1 MHSKKRQKGDIWSII
16 MVLTQAMVLAMVVAI
31 GIIELASTQ
40 VWINY

>member
-1 MHSKKRQKGDIWSII
+1 MHGKKRQKGDIWKII